1 MSVQSLNDKL
11 PMEPD
16 EPAGADAV
24 CALADKL
31 ARAVPGPLSR
41 LVVRAGNASVELEW
55 AVATTTVP
63 VTTVAGASVTAP
75 AEGGTASEPA
85 ADPAMDLGQSG
96 LHELGAPLVGTFYR
110 SPEPGAPPFVNP
122 GDLVSPGQQVAIIEA
137 MKMLI
142 SVTAEEHAR
151 VAEVLV
157 ADGCPVEFGQP
168 LMLLEPAA

>member
-63 VTTVAGASVTAP
+63 VATPVAAP
-75 AEGGTASEPA
+75 AAGGITSEPA
-85 ADPAMDLGQSG
+85 ADPAMDLAQSG

-151 VAEVLV
+151 VADVLV

>member
-16 EPAGADAV
+16 EPGDADAV

-41 LVVRAGNASVELEW
+41 LVVRAGSASVELEW
-55 AVATTTVP
+55 AVATP
-63 VTTVAGASVTAP
+63 AAAAAVT
-75 AEGGTASEPA
+75 GTAAAAPGIPSEPV
-85 ADPAMDLGQSG
+85 ADPAMDLAQSG
-96 LHELGAPLVGTFYR
+96 LLELGAPLVGTFYR

-151 VAEVLV
+151 VADVLV

>member
-11 PMEPD
+11 SVEPD

-31 ARAVPGPLSR
+31 ARTVPGPLSR
-41 LVVRAGNASVELEW
+41 LVVRAGNTSVELEW
-55 AVATTTVP
+55 AMPTPGTAVAAAM
-63 VTTVAGASVTAP
+63 VAAP
-75 AEGGTASEPA
+75 AAATAVEPAA
-85 ADPAMDLGQSG
+85 ADPATEQARSG

-110 SPEPGAPPFVNP
+110 SPEPGAPPFVSP
-122 GDLVSPGQQVAIIEA
+122 GDLVAPGQQVAIIEA

-151 VAEVLV
+151 VADVLV